1 MTING
6 STNNQNWTFPNNRNN
21 SGGRGG
27 GNRMDDI
34 SYWDEVRRTHV
45 SGPPNPRYIIR
56 IYNGDIYIET
66 DSDGIDSNGNLYI
79 HGGNI
84 NVYSVGTGAY
94 EPIDLSGNFTL
105 FNAEVLSEGAG
116 GVQFAHVAL
125 KKGNQM
131 YAYSTQI
138 ITSDKLLKI
147 KN

>member
-1 MTING
+1 
-6 STNNQNWTFPNNRNN
+6 
-21 SGGRGG
+21 
-27 GNRMDDI
+27 MDDI

-84 NVYSVGTGAY
+84 NVYNIGNGAN

-105 FNAEVLSEGAG
+105 FNSEVLSVGEG

-125 KKGNQM
+125 KKVNQM
-131 YAYSTQI
+131 YAFYSGNFKK
-138 ITSDKLLKI
+138 DKKLLI
-147 KN
+147 